1 MKRMGWKIGL
11 ILAVIILSIWAA
23 TPLKEKIKRGL
34 DLKGGMH
41 LVLQVEVDEAIRLRT
56 DQIVAQLK
64 RLFNEARIEFE
75 NISRVGIDA
84 VEIKGFPE
92 KSRETIRDILKKHLP
107 EWDVKDSG
115 SHLRLSLPA
124 NIQKVM
130 KDHCIQQ
137 SIETIRERVNE
148 YGVNDAGVQR
158 MGIQGEDKILATL
171 PGVDDPERVKELIK
185 STAMLEFKHVIA
197 GPFPTAKEALE
208 IYNGTLPDDLMIF
221 PTNPKRMHPAFYV
234 LTAESVITGDD
245 LKSASRGQD
254 GFGAWEVHFSLTPE
268 GAEKLRTYSAA
279 NVGKYLSIIFDKKI
293 ESVARIDGVL
303 SYHTRITGNYTY
315 DEVNDMVL
323 KLQGGALS
331 ASMTSIEERVIGP
344 TLGEDSI
351 KKGITAAVIGLL
363 LIMTFMVVY
372 YRAAGVNSVIALFLN
387 ILFLMGAMAYFGF
400 TLTLPGIAGI
410 ILTIGMAVD
419 ANVLIFER
427 IKEETK
433 NGKSPRSAVDEG
445 FKKAFVTILDANLT
459 TVIAAIF
466 LMQFGAGPIKGFAVT
481 LIIGI
486 CASMFTAV
494 FVSRVIFDLVL
505 ARRQKKQSR
514 SSQLKTGENIFFKK
528 QLAIPFMNKR
538 VRWTG
543 FVLSGLIIL
552 AGIITYFS
560 KGFNLGIDFT
570 GGNMIEISFREP
582 VTVENLRANLGQAG
596 LGQSI
601 IQRVDTTGNKFFIK
615 TTEVNHDGP
624 LSPGNNK
631 NNEKFL
637 RGELKNEGLKGRR
650 VEGEKVKSIKGGLKA
665 SIPLLQT
672 NSNKLYNNRHLDA
685 FPADS
690 DHLKKPSGGPEGLI
704 GPPCHGAPGFTI
716 LSTDIVGPQVGAAM
730 KYKVLMA
737 VSWALLGMFI
747 YIGLRFKWAYGL
759 AAVFTLVHDILVCLT
774 VLLIFNI
781 EISLTVAAALLTII
795 GYSLNDTIVIFDRVR
810 DNFKKGPSRKP
821 GVKEAILNQ
830 SINQTLSRTI
840 VTSGTTLA
848 AVLAIFF
855 FGGEVLHD
863 FSFTLLVG
871 IVVGTYSSIFQSCAW
886 LSIIRA

>member
-1 MKRMGWKIGL
+1 VKIRVIRGLIQKGGNTMKSKFYEITKNKQKLLQGVQGDGFLEKSPPGRRGQNWKIGL

-56 DQIVAQLK
+56 DRTVAQLK
-64 RLFNEARIEFE
+64 RLFNEASIEFE

-84 VEIKGFPE
+84 VEIKGFLE
-92 KSRETIRDILKKHLP
+92 KSRETIQDILKEHLP

-115 SHLRLSLPA
+115 FHLRLSLPE

-148 YGVNDAGVQR
+148 YGVNDAGIQR

-171 PGVDDPERVKELIK
+171 PGVDDPGRVKELIK
-185 STAMLEFKHVIA
+185 STAMLEFKHVKA
-197 GPFPTAKEALE
+197 GPFSTKEAALE

-221 PTNPKRMHPAFYV
+221 PTNPKRMQPAFYV
-234 LTAESVITGDD
+234 LTAESVITGGD

-254 GFGAWEVHFSLTPE
+254 GFGAWEVHFSLNPE

-279 NVGKYLSIIFDKKI
+279 NVGKYLSIVFDRKI

-323 KLQGGALS
+323 KLQSGALS

-344 TLGEDSI
+344 SLGEDSI

-363 LIMTFMVVY
+363 LIITFMVVY

-427 IKEETK
+427 IKEEIK

-466 LMQFGAGPIKGFAVT
+466 LLQFGAGPIKGFAVT

-505 ARRQKKQSR
+505 AGGQKKQPK
-514 SSQLKTGENIFFKK
+514 SSHLKTGENIIFKE
-528 QLAIPFMNKR
+528 QVAIPFMNKR
-538 VRWTG
+538 VQWTA

-552 AGIITYFS
+552 AGIVTYFS

-582 VTVENLRANLGQAG
+582 VTVENLRASLGRVG

-615 TTEVNHDGP
+615 TVEIDHNDSLDKTNQ
-624 LSPGNNK
+624 
-631 NNEKFL
+631 KFL
-637 RGELKNEGLKGRR
+637 
-650 VEGEKVKSIKGGLKA
+650 
-665 SIPLLQT
+665 Q
-672 NSNKLYNNRHLDA
+672 
-685 FPADS
+685 
-690 DHLKKPSGGPEGLI
+690 GGPGGAVFSKSAPPGLDL
-704 GPPCHGAPGFTI
+704 GEFTI
-716 LSTDIVGPQVGAAM
+716 LSANIVGPQVGAAM

-747 YIGLRFKWAYGL
+747 YIGVRFKWAYGL

-821 GVKEAILNQ
+821 GGKETILNQ

-886 LSIIRA
+886 LNIIRA

>member
-23 TPLKEKIKRGL
+23 MPLKEKIKLGL
-34 DLKGGMH
+34 DLKGGLH
-41 LVLQVEVDEAIRLRT
+41 LVLNVEVDEAIRLRT
-56 DQIVAQLK
+56 DRTVAQLK
-64 RLFNEARIEFE
+64 RLFNKARIEFE
-75 NISRVGIDA
+75 KIKRVGIDA

-92 KSRETIRDILKKHLP
+92 NSRAIIQDILKEHFP
-107 EWDVKDSG
+107 EWDVKDSAF
-115 SHLRLSLPA
+115 HLRLSLPV

-130 KDHCIQQ
+130 KDRCIQQ

-158 MGIQGEDKILATL
+158 IGIQGEDKILVTL

-185 STAMLEFKHVIA
+185 STAMLEFKHVKA

-208 IYNGTLPDDLMIF
+208 LYNGTLPDDLMIF
-221 PTNPKRMHPAFYV
+221 PTNPKRMQPAFYV
-234 LTAESVITGDD
+234 LTAESVITGED

-254 GFGAWEVHFSLTPE
+254 GFGGWEVHFSLTPE

-279 NVGKYLSIIFDKKI
+279 NVGKYLSIVFDKKI
-293 ESVARIDGVL
+293 ESVARIEGVL

-331 ASMTSIEERVIGP
+331 ASMTPIEERVIGP
-344 TLGEDSI
+344 SLGEDSI
-351 KKGITAAVIGLL
+351 KKGITAAVTGLL
-363 LIMTFMVVY
+363 LIMIFMVVY
-372 YRAAGVNSVIALFLN
+372 YRAAGINSVIALLLN
-387 ILFLMGAMAYFGF
+387 ILLLMGAMAYFGF

-427 IKEETK
+427 IKEEQK
-433 NGKSPRSAVDEG
+433 NGKSPGSAVEQG

-466 LMQFGAGPIKGFAVT
+466 LMQFGTGPIKGFAVT

-486 CASMFTAV
+486 CASMFTAL
-494 FVSRVIFDLVL
+494 FVSRVIFDLVY
-505 ARRQKKQSR
+505 ARRRKKQSK
-514 SSQLKTGENIFFKK
+514 SSPLKIGKNIFFKK
-528 QLAIPFMNKR
+528 QSSIPFMNKR
-538 VRWTG
+538 VRWTA
-543 FVLSGLIIL
+543 FVLSGLVLL
-552 AGIITYFS
+552 AGMVTYFS

-570 GGNMIEISFREP
+570 GGHMMEVSFREP
-582 VTVENLRANLGQAG
+582 VTEENLRASLGQVG
-596 LGQSI
+596 LGQSV

-615 TTEVNHDGP
+615 TTEANRE
-624 LSPGNNK
+624 
-631 NNEKFL
+631 NNEKLL
-637 RGELKNEGLKGRR
+637 RGVQGGGILEKSPPGRR
-650 VEGEKVKSIKGGLKA
+650 RQE
-665 SIPLLQT
+665 
-672 NSNKLYNNRHLDA
+672 
-685 FPADS
+685 
-690 DHLKKPSGGPEGLI
+690 
-704 GPPCHGAPGFTI
+704 FTI
-716 LSTDIVGPQVGAAM
+716 LSTEMVGPQVGVAM
-730 KYKVLMA
+730 KHKVLLA
-737 VSWALLGMFI
+737 AFWALLGMLI
-747 YIGLRFKWAYGL
+747 YIGVRFKWAYGL
-759 AAVFTLVHDILVCLT
+759 AAVFTLAHDILICLT
-774 VLLIFNI
+774 VLLIFNV

-810 DNFKKGPSRKP
+810 DNLKRGASKKQ

-848 AVLAIFF
+848 AVLAIFL

-863 FSFTLLVG
+863 FSFTLIVG
-871 IVVGTYSSIFQSCAW
+871 ILVGTYSSIFQSCAW
-886 LSIIRA
+886 LTIIRT